1 LRGVFI
7 HLRWR
12 PCALRRRLVVL
23 HAVGRP
29 SFTLGL
35 SHATEADA
43 FEIFS
48 NGASIA
54 VSIGRTSREQLG
66 DDRL

>member
-1 LRGVFI
+1 
-7 HLRWR
+7 
-12 PCALRRRLVVL
+12 VL

-29 SFTLGL
+29 SLTLGL
-35 SHATEADA
+35 SHPTGPDA

-66 DDRL
+66 DDCL

>member
-1 LRGVFI
+1 
-7 HLRWR
+7 
-12 PCALRRRLVVL
+12 VL

-29 SFTLGL
+29 SFTFGL
-35 SHATEADA
+35 SHATEPDA

-66 DDRL
+66 DDRP

>member
-1 LRGVFI
+1 
-7 HLRWR
+7 
-12 PCALRRRLVVL
+12 VL

-29 SFTLGL
+29 AFTFGL
-35 SHATEADA
+35 SHATEPDG
-43 FEIFS
+43 FEIVS

-66 DDRL
+66 DDCL